1 MKQKITLLTR
11 AAMLLLAVFFGFTG
25 ARAEIST
32 FPWTEDFNSLTVDYS
47 IPDGWDNSEG
57 TTPESYRWSYT
68 SKTNNA
74 GYGGCNGTSHDGS
87 NCVRFN
93 SNVNLEGYT
102 NFLKTIPLSLPTT
115 PKMELTFWYRNP
127 KGGDFSVYIST
138 DGGTTHNT
146 ALVTRLTGAT
156 NWTKISPISLSAYA
170 GQQVVI
176 VFKGTSN
183 FGDGDAFIYLD
194 DVTVTPQSPTT
205 WDELGVVLQTGG
217 TVTLKQDIIRT
228 GTDTNNFL
236 EVPSGVTVTLDLNG
250 HTINRA
256 LTAATAYGY
265 VIKVSGTLTINDS
278 SNPSTGS
285 ITGGWNNS
293 GYGGGIYINNNTNA
307 RLTLNNGAITGNK
320 VEKASGEAKGG
331 CIYVGQNSI
340 FTMNGGSITG
350 NSVITSTQALGGG
363 VYIHAYGSGYGTF
376 NMNGGTIT
384 GNNITGA
391 TNSDYTV
398 QGGGVYISNDSKIGK
413 FNLSGNCT
421 ITGNTANSQGTEA
434 ENNVYVSDGT
444 VIDIVGTLN
453 TLTRIGVTASEN
465 QIITSGLNGKGGLN
479 NFISDDSTLGLKLS
493 NNEVKIV
500 YPTYWEPVT
509 TFPWTEDFNS
519 LTVGGSI
526 PDGWDNDDG
535 TTTDDSHK
543 WCYNSSSSGNGAC
556 NGTSYDGT
564 KCVRF
569 NSYLNDTGNTN
580 FLKTIPLSLPATPD
594 MELTFWYKNPAG
606 GDFSV
611 YISTDG
617 GTTYETPL
625 VTGLTGAAEWTEI
638 EPIPLSAYAG
648 QQVVIVFKGTSNE
661 ASNDAY
667 IYLDDVTVEEV
678 PACSVPT
685 GLTATNITYNSA
697 DLSWTANSGETSWTL
712 YYKKTA
718 DENYTTV
725 PDVTANP
732 YTLEGL
738 EPNTSYVFYVAF
750 LCSESGSEVASRKR
764 SFTTLWAPV
773 TTFPWTENFNSLTEN
788 NSIPAG
794 WDNSEGT
801 TTTNNFKWCYNNTS
815 ASGNGTCNGTSH
827 DGTNCVRFDSYSNSN
842 GNTNFLKTIPLILP
856 ATPRMELTFWYKNPT
871 GGDFSVYISTDGGA
885 THETALITG
894 LTGATSWTYIEEPIN
909 LEDYA
914 GQEVVIVFKG
924 TSNWGNGDA
933 HIYLD
938 DVTVEEIPACSAPT
952 GLTATN
958 ITPYSADLGWTA
970 NSGETSWT
978 LYYKKAADE
987 NYTAVPDVTDNPYTL
1002 EGLEPNTSYDFYVAF
1017 LCSESGSEVTSK
1029 KRSFTTLWAAVTT
1042 FPWTENFN
1050 SLTEN
1055 YSIPAGWDNSEG
1067 TTTENSYKWCY
1078 TTISTSGNGACNST
1092 SHDGTNCVRFD
1103 SYNNSKNNT
1112 NFLKTIPLILPAT
1125 PNMEL
1130 TFWYKN
1136 PTGGD
1141 FSVYISTDGG
1151 VTYETPLVTGLT
1163 DVAEWTELEEPIP
1176 LGAYAGQQVV
1186 IVFKGTSNYANGDAY
1201 IYLDDVTVEEAPACS
1216 VPSSLT
1222 ATNITPYS
1230 ADLGWV
1236 ANSGETSWTLYY
1248 KKTADENY
1256 TAVPDVTANPY
1267 TLEGLEPNTSYD
1279 FYVAFLCSE
1288 SGSEVASRKN
1298 SFTTLWAPIATFPWT
1313 ENFNSLTEDY
1323 SIPAGWDNSDGTTT
1337 NNNYKWCYT
1346 TSTTGIGACNST
1358 SHDGTNCVRFDSY
1371 NNSKNNTNF
1380 LKTIPLIL
1388 PATPNMELTFWYKN
1402 PTGGDFSVYISTDG
1416 GVTYETPLVTGLTD
1430 VAEWTELEEPIPL
1443 GAYAGQQVIIVFKGT
1458 SNFGTGNAHIYL
1470 DDVTVEE
1477 APACSAPTSLTATNI
1492 TQNSAN
1498 LGWTANSGETS
1509 WTLYYKKAADEDYTP
1524 VTNVTSNPYTL
1535 IGLEPATTYDFYV
1548 AFLCS
1553 ESGSEVASRKN
1564 SFTTLWAPVTITA
1577 ASPYTQDFDY
1587 PVVTTTYNQVGEVPV
1602 GWGSSPEND
1611 VKGPKIIAK
1620 STSYNYS
1627 SSQSLYFYGS
1637 GNCYAV
1643 VPEFTNPMSDLQ
1655 ISFKWA
1661 TESKTNGTL
1670 TLGYIT
1676 DGDDNYDTFTEIVS
1690 YPASNDSYR
1699 AMRQAGPINLKD
1711 LPAEAKRLVFRWYYS
1726 SWYACN
1732 VDDVEVSLNL
1742 IPLAD
1747 NADNTDLIE
1756 TYDGK
1761 SGYNVQLAGRTLWQ
1775 DNAWNT
1781 LCLPFNV
1788 TVSDSPLAGADVR
1801 ALTGASFANSTLTL
1815 NFSDENAVT
1824 ELAAGTPYIIK
1835 WASGSNIVEPTFEG
1849 VTFDKTMN
1857 DVVCDLDNGTG
1868 ITFKGTYGYTS
1879 FTEANKSILFMGGS
1893 NTLYYP
1899 GNGAEIGAQRAYFQL
1914 DGITAGTSTSLIKQ
1928 FVLTFGDDATEIEDL
1943 NVDVN
1948 LNENIYNVAGQRLNK
1963 MQRGINIVNGK
1974 KILK

>member
-1 MKQKITLLTR
+1 MKQKITYPTR

-25 ARAEIST
+25 ARADIST

-68 SKTNNA
+68 STTNNA

-102 NFLKTIPLSLPTT
+102 NFLKTIPLNLPAAQN
-115 PKMELTFWYRNP
+115 MELTFWYRNP

-194 DVTVTPQSPTT
+194 DVSVKK
-205 WDELGVVLQTGG
+205 VLT
-217 TVTLKQDIIRT
+217 
-228 GTDTNNFL
+228 
-236 EVPSGVTVTLDLNG
+236 
-250 HTINRA
+250 
-256 LTAATAYGY
+256 
-265 VIKVSGTLTINDS
+265 
-278 SNPSTGS
+278 
-285 ITGGWNNS
+285 
-293 GYGGGIYINNNTNA
+293 
-307 RLTLNNGAITGNK
+307 
-320 VEKASGEAKGG
+320 
-331 CIYVGQNSI
+331 
-340 FTMNGGSITG
+340 
-350 NSVITSTQALGGG
+350 
-363 VYIHAYGSGYGTF
+363 
-376 NMNGGTIT
+376 
-384 GNNITGA
+384 
-391 TNSDYTV
+391 
-398 QGGGVYISNDSKIGK
+398 
-413 FNLSGNCT
+413 
-421 ITGNTANSQGTEA
+421 
-434 ENNVYVSDGT
+434 
-444 VIDIVGTLN
+444 
-453 TLTRIGVTASEN
+453 
-465 QIITSGLNGKGGLN
+465 
-479 NFISDDSTLGLKLS
+479 
-493 NNEVKIV
+493 
-500 YPTYWEPVT
+500 PVT

-519 LTVGGSI
+519 LTENYSI
-526 PDGWDNDDG
+526 PEDWDNSEG
-535 TTTDDSHK
+535 TTTNNSHK
-543 WCYNSSSSGNGAC
+543 WCYTTTTSGNGAC
-556 NGTSYDGT
+556 NGTSHDET
-564 KCVRF
+564 NCVRF
-569 NSYLNDTGNTN
+569 NSYYNSENNTN
-580 FLKTIPLSLPATPD
+580 FLKTIPLRLPATPK

-625 VTGLTGAAEWTEI
+625 VTGLTGAANWTEI

-648 QQVVIVFKGTSNE
+648 QQVIIVFKGTSNY
-661 ASNDAY
+661 ANGDAY
-667 IYLDDVTVEEV
+667 IYLDDVTVEEA
-678 PACSVPT
+678 PACSAPT
-685 GLTATNITYNSA
+685 SLTATNITPYSA
-697 DLSWTANSGETSWTL
+697 DLGWTANSGETSWTL

-718 DENYTTV
+718 DENYT
-725 PDVTANP
+725 PVTNVTDNS

-738 EPNTSYVFYVAF
+738 EPNTSYDFYVTFLCSETGSEVASRTRSFTTLWAPIATFPWTESFNSLTESYSIPAGWDNSEGTTASNYFNWTYTTGTSGAGACNGTSHDGSKCVRFNSYLNNNSGSTNFLKSIPIILPDTPDMELTFWYKNPAGGDFSVYISTDGGTTHDTELITGLTGAAEWTEIEPISLYAYAGQEVVIVFKGTSNAASNDAYIYLDDVTVEEIPACSVPTGLTATNITHNSADLGWVDNSGESSWTLYYKKTADEDYTAVPDVTANPYTQTGLEPYTSYDFYVAF
-750 LCSESGSEVASRKR
+750 FCSESGSEVASRKH
-764 SFTTLWAPV
+764 SFTTLWPPV
-773 TTFPWTENFNSLTEN
+773 ATFPWTENFNSLTEDY
-788 NSIPAG
+788 SIPDG

-801 TTTNNFKWCYNNTS
+801 TTSNSHKWCYNTS
-815 ASGNGTCNGTSH
+815 NSGNGACNGTSH
-827 DGTNCVRFDSYSNSN
+827 DGSNCMRFNSYLNN
-842 GNTNFLKTIPLILP
+842 TGNTNFLKTIPLSLP

-871 GGDFSVYISTDGGA
+871 GGDFSVYISTDGG
-885 THETALITG
+885 TTYETPLITG
-894 LTGATSWTYIEEPIN
+894 LTDI
-909 LEDYA
+909 
-914 GQEVVIVFKG
+914 
-924 TSNWGNGDA
+924 
-933 HIYLD
+933 
-938 DVTVEEIPACSAPT
+938 
-952 GLTATN
+952 
-958 ITPYSADLGWTA
+958 
-970 NSGETSWT
+970 
-978 LYYKKAADE
+978 
-987 NYTAVPDVTDNPYTL
+987 
-1002 EGLEPNTSYDFYVAF
+1002 
-1017 LCSESGSEVTSK
+1017 
-1029 KRSFTTLWAAVTT
+1029 
-1042 FPWTENFN
+1042 
-1050 SLTEN
+1050 
-1055 YSIPAGWDNSEG
+1055 
-1067 TTTENSYKWCY
+1067 
-1078 TTISTSGNGACNST
+1078 
-1092 SHDGTNCVRFD
+1092 
-1103 SYNNSKNNT
+1103 
-1112 NFLKTIPLILPAT
+1112 
-1125 PNMEL
+1125 
-1130 TFWYKN
+1130 
-1136 PTGGD
+1136 
-1141 FSVYISTDGG
+1141 
-1151 VTYETPLVTGLT
+1151 
-1163 DVAEWTELEEPIP
+1163 AEWTELEEPIP

-1186 IVFKGTSNYANGDAY
+1186 IVFKGTSNFGNGDAY

-1216 VPSSLT
+1216 APTGLT

-1230 ADLGWV
+1230 ADLRWT
-1236 ANSGETSWTLYY
+1236 ANSGETSWTIYY
-1248 KKTADENY
+1248 KKAADENY

-1279 FYVAFLCSE
+1279 FYVTFLCSE
-1288 SGSEVASRKN
+1288 SGSEVASKKH
-1298 SFTTLWAPIATFPWT
+1298 SFTTLWAPVTTFPWT

-1323 SIPAGWDNSDGTTT
+1323 SIPAGWNNSEGTTT
-1337 NNNYKWCYT
+1337 DNKYKWCYT
-1346 TSTTGIGACNST
+1346 TTTTGNGACTGT
-1358 SHDGTNCVRFDSY
+1358 SHDGTNCVRFNSY
-1371 NNSKNNTNF
+1371 NNSKDKTNF
-1380 LKTIPLIL
+1380 LKTIPITL

-1402 PTGGDFSVYISTDG
+1402 PAGGDFSVYISTDG
-1416 GVTYETPLVTGLTD
+1416 GTTHETELITGLTGAD
-1430 VAEWTELEEPIPL
+1430 NWTEIEPIPL
-1443 GAYAGQQVIIVFKGT
+1443 GAYAGQQVVIVFKGT
-1458 SNFGTGNAHIYL
+1458 SNYGNYDAYIYL

-1477 APACSAPTSLTATNI
+1477 APACSAPTNLTATNI
-1492 TQNSAN
+1492 TQNSAD
-1498 LGWTANSGETS
+1498 LGWAVNSGETS

-1535 IGLEPATTYDFYV
+1535 EGLEPATTYDFYV

-1577 ASPYTQDFDY
+1577 ASPYTQDFES
-1587 PVVTTTYNQVGEVPV
+1587 PVVTTTYTQVGEVPV

-1637 GNCYAV
+1637 GNGYAV
-1643 VPEFTNPMSDLQ
+1643 VPEFTNPLSDLQ

-1676 DGDDNYDTFTEIVS
+1676 DGDDNYDTFTEIANYLANNNS
-1690 YPASNDSYR
+1690 YQV
-1699 AMRQAGPINLKD
+1699 MKQVGPVNLKD
-1711 LPAEAKRLVFRWYYS
+1711 LPAEAKRLVFRWYYNG
-1726 SWYACN
+1726 WFACN

-1788 TVSDSPLAGADVR
+1788 TISDSPLAGADVR
-1801 ALTGASFANSTLTL
+1801 ELTSASFANSTLTL
-1815 NFSDENAVT
+1815 NFSAENAVT

-1835 WASGSNIVEPTFEG
+1835 WASGDNIVEPTFEG
-1849 VTFDKTMN
+1849 VTFDKTMR

-1893 NTLYYP
+1893 NKLYYP

-1928 FVLTFGDDATEIEDL
+1928 FVLTFGDDATGIEDL